1 MGKGSH
7 GFTLI
12 ELIVVMAI
20 IGMVA
25 TLGAGSY
32 QSSLKRARDAQR
44 KADLQ
49 QVRGALEMYRAD
61 YGVYPS
67 SGGAWRGTCSGF
79 GSYSTSGANGY
90 IPNLA
95 PTYIE
100 KLPTDPRNNQS
111 YVPCNSGPSTCYL
124 YNSNGQD
131 YKLLAHCS
139 PEAPNAYV
147 SSDPFYDP
155 TRPTW
160 AWQVH
165 SGPNSANW

>member
-1 MGKGSH
+1 MGKTNR
-7 GFTLI
+7 GFTLV
-12 ELIVVMAI
+12 ELLVVIAI

-25 TLGAGSY
+25 TLGVGSY
-32 QSSLKRARDAQR
+32 QTSLKRARDAQR

-49 QVRGALEMYRAD
+49 QMRSALEMYRAD
-61 YGVYPS
+61 NGVYPLT
-67 SGGAWRGTCSGF
+67 ATWQGTCSGY
-79 GSYSTSGANGY
+79 GSHTTSGAAGY

-100 KLPTDPRNNQS
+100 KLPTDVKNEQS
-111 YVPCNSGPSTCYL
+111 YLPCSSGPSTCYL
-124 YNSNGQD
+124 YYSNGQD

-139 PEAPNAYV
+139 PEAPGAY
-147 SSDPFYDP
+147 STNDSFYDP

-165 SGPNSANW
+165 SGQNSANW